1 MVQAS
6 WIRFQGPEFEV
17 LNLGFQ
23 RPRFWLHRFLG
34 HDSRFMNAA
43 SITAHGF
50 RGNSLEFAVLIP

>member
-6 WIRFQGPEFEV
+6 WMRSQGPEFEV

-23 RPRFWLHRFLG
+23 RPRFRLHRFLG